1 MNVDEDVC
9 KDSRTHAK
17 TLLMFTV
24 CLAISWELHKVVIIL
39 HCLLGFGVWWQH
51 TVCRRICGVTVG
63 GCASSLLVKLVPST
77 VQAFRLHYIGLDCS
91 PTGNNTG

>member
-24 CLAISWELHKVVIIL
+24 CLAISWEWHKVVIIL
-39 HCLLGFGVWWQH
+39 HCLLGFG
-51 TVCRRICGVTVG
+51 
-63 GCASSLLVKLVPST
+63 
-77 VQAFRLHYIGLDCS
+77 
-91 PTGNNTG
+91 GNTLFVVAGFVV

>member
-39 HCLLGFGVWWQH
+39 HCLLGFG
-51 TVCRRICGVTVG
+51 
-63 GCASSLLVKLVPST
+63 
-77 VQAFRLHYIGLDCS
+77 
-91 PTGNNTG
+91 GNTLFVVAGFVV